1 MRRLAAS
8 TWLVSISLTTI
19 LQVGAASAADIVWEV
34 QSPFRFFKKQAAFT
48 LHEKAYEAVRGKAD
62 SPLPANIVWRTER
75 KLNDPDCADKSSPGR
90 CYDTKK
96 AGYERSRL
104 GWASQ
109 TLEQTCYDRDSR
121 PFHYM
126 TACDRQYSW
135 GTAKE
140 DYVLPDAHTVDVTLS
155 PERLAEAGTG
165 ECTFTFLPRAGA
177 GKGETV
183 KQACKIRFTIKRVP
197 YSQDGKV
204 SGGTVK
210 VTMPDGRDLTETVA
224 VEDLLVVA
232 IGNSFMSGESNPDRP
247 VTFSPSR
254 EMVYDPI
261 IANSRDQLAS
271 RGLDRPKAYKAN
283 SFGLASVDGGFD
295 VKSLPRRKMEDEAKG
310 LIYRPNSAEF
320 QTAFDK
326 SRRAMAVGGL
336 PPFAIRLSVPC
347 RHRHDAGKS
356 PSRGDAGE
364 HRVLWRRGDR
374 PVHGSRGA
382 RAHQGKGRR
391 QGAAAARPARRPDL
405 PWRREGSHPKRKL
418 YVAGVQIR
426 QHGHFGR
433 DGLQA
438 MVPAGQPQAA
448 DRPCAA
454 VDRGQRRR
462 LRCAR
467 PLCQDRKRER
477 SRADRGA
484 RAAAKCASAPT
495 WRAPISVCS
504 TSASRRCATRWWTG
518 SASSPRACCRM
529 PTSRSSTTKWAATAA
544 RSRRSGWTFILR

>member
-1 MRRLAAS
+1 M
-8 TWLVSISLTTI
+8 
-19 LQVGAASAADIVWEV
+19 
-34 QSPFRFFKKQAAFT
+34 
-48 LHEKAYEAVRGKAD
+48 
-62 SPLPANIVWRTER
+62 PANIVWRTER

-126 TACDRQYSW
+126 TVCDRQYSW

-183 KQACKIRFTIKRVP
+183 KQACKSRFTIKRVP

-232 IGNSFMSGESNPDRP
+232 IGDSFMSGESNPDRP

-295 VKSLPRRKMEDEAKG
+295 VKSLPRRKMEDEA
-310 LIYRPNSAEF
+310 
-320 QTAFDK
+320 
-326 SRRAMAVGGL
+326 
-336 PPFAIRLSVPC
+336 
-347 RHRHDAGKS
+347 
-356 PSRGDAGE
+356 RG
-364 HRVLWRRGDR
+364 
-374 PVHGSRGA
+374 
-382 RAHQGKGRR
+382 
-391 QGAAAARPARRPDL
+391 
-405 PWRREGSHPKRKL
+405 
-418 YVAGVQIR
+418 
-426 QHGHFGR
+426 
-433 DGLQA
+433 
-438 MVPAGQPQAA
+438 
-448 DRPCAA
+448 
-454 VDRGQRRR
+454 
-462 LRCAR
+462 
-467 PLCQDRKRER
+467 
-477 SRADRGA
+477 
-484 RAAAKCASAPT
+484 
-495 WRAPISVCS
+495 
-504 TSASRRCATRWWTG
+504 
-518 SASSPRACCRM
+518 
-529 PTSRSSTTKWAATAA
+529 
-544 RSRRSGWTFILR
+544 